1 MPRDLPL
8 DILLSAVI
16 RSFSVISLSRMLKLL
31 ELRFGKAIL
40 FKSDSFSE
48 SNLKTFFLKRFL

>member
-31 ELRFGKAIL
+31 ELRFGKAVL
-40 FKSDSFSE
+40 FKNDSFSE

>member
-8 DILLSAVI
+8 GILLSAVI
-16 RSFSVISLSRMLKLL
+16 RSFFVISLSRMLKLL
-31 ELRFGKAIL
+31 ELRFGKAVL
-40 FKSDSFSE
+40 FKNDSFSE

>member
-40 FKSDSFSE
+40 SKNDSFSE

>member
-40 FKSDSFSE
+40 FKNDSFSE